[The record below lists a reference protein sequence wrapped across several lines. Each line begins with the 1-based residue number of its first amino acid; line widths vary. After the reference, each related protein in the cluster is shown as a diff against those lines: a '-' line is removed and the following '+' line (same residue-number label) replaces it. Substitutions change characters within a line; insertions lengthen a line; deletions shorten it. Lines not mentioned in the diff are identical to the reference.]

1 MLFRSKIRSK
11 NSAGVS
17 EWKEF
22 TFTVAAPSQEEAKTF
37 RGITGHGNNEYNDP
51 KDFYTATINK
61 DNSVKVGFTAA
72 DSNKWST
79 YVFKF
84 NTATIEATKLHI
96 KVRLVSGDLEKVRF
110 QIDKWDSETSSS
122 KTVYGE
128 DLVFDNGVA
137 ELTIDVE
144 SAKLA
149 ASTGSVMLFLN
160 KYATAGKTFEIE
172 ITDVSLF

>member
-1 MLFRSKIRSK
+1 M
-11 NSAGVS
+11 
-17 EWKEF
+17 
-22 TFTVAAPSQEEAKTF
+22 
-37 RGITGHGNNEYNDP
+37 
-51 KDFYTATINK
+51 
-61 DNSVKVGFTAA
+61 
-72 DSNKWST
+72 
-79 YVFKF
+79 
-84 NTATIEATKLHI
+84 
-96 KVRLVSGDLEKVRF
+96 RLVSGDLEKVRF